1 MERAIASGSGYGC
14 RKKITEQSMAKPMR
28 SRRGKSAGRSGGAS
42 RTYAALD
49 LGTNNCRLLIAERS
63 ASGGLRVV
71 DSYSQIVSLG
81 EGLAATGRLSDAAMG
96 RAMDALRRCH
106 DKVKKH
112 RPVQSRFIATQA
124 CRAASNGRDFVSEVR
139 KSVGLRMETISPKE
153 EAKFALLGSLDLVD
167 PTFDFA
173 LVIDIGGGST
183 ELSWIDAKS
192 AVARG
197 VKGCAARP
205 PILGWASFPVGVVT
219 LHETFTGEDTYARMV
234 EHVTSLMQANDA
246 ATRFGPLFKAGR
258 GQVIGNSGTVTSLVG
273 VHIGLDRYVRS
284 AVDGVRVDREGLLGT
299 VRRLAACSAEERAK
313 EPCLTGGRSDLM
325 LPGMAILE
333 SVWSIWPSAVLRVGD
348 RGLREGILLSL
359 MHGPDGAARKQGNRR
374 NNTQRK
380 AKAVA
385 PEAAG

>member
-1 MERAIASGSGYGC
+1 
-14 RKKITEQSMAKPMR
+14 MAKPMR
-28 SRRGKSAGRSGGAS
+28 SRRGRAAGRSGGAS

-49 LGTNNCRLLIAERS
+49 LGTNNCRLLIAERTS
-63 ASGGLRVV
+63 SGGLRIV

-112 RPVQSRFIATQA
+112 RPVRARFIATQA
-124 CRAASNGRDFVSEVR
+124 CRAASNGRDFISEVR
-139 KSVGLRMETISPKE
+139 RSVGLKMETISPKE

-192 AVARG
+192 AAQRG
-197 VKGCAARP
+197 VKGCAMRP

-219 LHETFTGEDTYARMV
+219 LNETFTGEDRYPRMV
-234 EHVTSLMQANDA
+234 EHVTGLMQANDA
-246 ATRFGPLFKAGR
+246 STRFGPLFRAGR
-258 GQVIGNSGTVTSLVG
+258 GQLIGNSGTVTSLAG
-273 VHIGLDRYVRS
+273 VHLGLDRYVRS
-284 AVDGVRVDREGLLGT
+284 MVDGVRIDREELART
-299 VRRLAACSAEERAK
+299 IRRLVGSTAEERAQ
-313 EPCLTGGRSDLM
+313 EPCLTGGRSELM

-333 SVWSIWPSAVLRVGD
+333 SVWSIWPSAILRVGD
-348 RGLREGILLSL
+348 RGLREGILLSM
-359 MHGPDGAARKQGNRR
+359 MHGPSSGPAKSGNRR
-374 NNTQRK
+374 NNSQRK
-380 AKAVA
+380 PKAA
-385 PEAAG
+385 EPEAAG